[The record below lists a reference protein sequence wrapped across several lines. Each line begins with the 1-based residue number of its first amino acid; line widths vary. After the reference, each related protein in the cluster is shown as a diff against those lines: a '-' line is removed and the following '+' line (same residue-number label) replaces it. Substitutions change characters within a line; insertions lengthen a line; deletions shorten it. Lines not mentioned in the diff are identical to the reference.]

1 LGQTIKGVTMRVKL
15 NYLTPLLAAGAAA
28 VAISAAPI
36 ASAAS
41 TTQQSCSDSVSGSV
55 CESPG
60 NVEINDTPGPMDF
73 EPYGDEG
80 FLIGGYG
87 AYGYHGGGG
96 FHGGGGGH
104 R

>member
-1 LGQTIKGVTMRVKL
+1 MRIKL
-15 NYLTPLLAAGAAA
+15 SYLTPLLAAGASA

-41 TTQQSCSDSVSGSV
+41 TTQQSCSESVSGSV

-73 EPYGDEG
+73 QPYGDDG
-80 FLIGGYG
+80 FLIGGFGGYG
-87 AYGYHGGGG
+87 GYG
-96 FHGGGGGH
+96 FHGGGFGGGH
-104 R
+104 GGGHGGR

>member
-1 LGQTIKGVTMRVKL
+1 MKIKLT
-15 NYLTPLLAAGAAA
+15 YLTPLLAAGAAA

-36 ASAAS
+36 ASAA
-41 TTQQSCSDSVSGSV
+41 TTQQSCNESVSGSV

-60 NVEINDTPGPMDF
+60 NVEINDTPGPMNF
-73 EPYGDEG
+73 QPYGDEG

-87 AYGYHGGGG
+87 AYGFHGGGGG
-96 FHGGGGGH
+96 FHGGGGH

>member
-1 LGQTIKGVTMRVKL
+1 MRVKFS
-15 NYLTPLLAAGAAA
+15 YLTPLLAAGAAA

-41 TTQQSCSDSVSGSV
+41 TTQQQSCSDSVSGSV

-60 NVEINDTPGPMDF
+60 NVEINDSPGPMNF

-80 FLIGGYG
+80 FLLGGYG
-87 AYGYHGGGG
+87 AYG
-96 FHGGGGGH
+96 FHGGGFGGGH
-104 R
+104 GGGRSGR

>member
-1 LGQTIKGVTMRVKL
+1 MRVKL
-15 NYLTPLLAAGAAA
+15 SYLIPLLAAGAAA

-60 NVEINDTPGPMDF
+60 NVEINDSPGPMNFD
-73 EPYGDEG
+73 PYGDEG
-80 FLIGGYG
+80 FLLGGYG
-87 AYGYHGGGG
+87 AYG
-96 FHGGGGGH
+96 FHGGGFGGGH
-104 R
+104 GGR

>member
-1 LGQTIKGVTMRVKL
+1 MRVKL
-15 NYLTPLLAAGAAA
+15 SYLTPLLAAGTAA

-60 NVEINDTPGPMDF
+60 NVEINDSPGPMNFD
-73 EPYGDEG
+73 PYGDEG
-80 FLIGGYG
+80 FLLGGYG
-87 AYGYHGGGG
+87 AYG
-96 FHGGGGGH
+96 FHGGGFGGGH
-104 R
+104 GGGHGGR

>member
-1 LGQTIKGVTMRVKL
+1 MRVKL
-15 NYLTPLLAAGAAA
+15 TYLTTLLGAGAAA

-41 TTQQSCSDSVSGSV
+41 TPLQQSCTESGSGSE

-60 NVEINDTPGPMDF
+60 NVQLTATPPPVSYQ
-73 EPYGDEG
+73 PYGADG
-80 FLIGGYG
+80 FLIGGWNANG
-87 AYGYHGGGG
+87 FHGSG
-96 FHGGGGGH
+96 FHGGGH

>member
-1 LGQTIKGVTMRVKL
+1 MRVKL
-15 NYLTPLLAAGAAA
+15 SYLIPLLAAGAAA

-60 NVEINDTPGPMDF
+60 NVEINDSPGPMNFD
-73 EPYGDEG
+73 PYGDEG
-80 FLIGGYG
+80 FLLGGYG
-87 AYGYHGGGG
+87 AYG
-96 FHGGGGGH
+96 FHGGGFGGGH
-104 R
+104 GGGHGGR

>member
-1 LGQTIKGVTMRVKL
+1 MRVKL
-15 NYLTPLLAAGAAA
+15 SYLTPLLAAGATA

-60 NVEINDTPGPMDF
+60 NVEINDSPGPMNFD
-73 EPYGDEG
+73 PYGDEG
-80 FLIGGYG
+80 FLLGGYG
-87 AYGYHGGGG
+87 AYG
-96 FHGGGGGH
+96 FHGGGFGGGH
-104 R
+104 GGGHGGR

>member
-1 LGQTIKGVTMRVKL
+1 MRVKL
-15 NYLTPLLAAGAAA
+15 SSLTPLLAAGATA

-60 NVEINDTPGPMDF
+60 NVEINDSPGPMNFD
-73 EPYGDEG
+73 PYGDEG
-80 FLIGGYG
+80 FLLGGYG
-87 AYGYHGGGG
+87 AYG
-96 FHGGGGGH
+96 FHGGGFGGGH
-104 R
+104 GGGHGGR

>member
-1 LGQTIKGVTMRVKL
+1 MSIKLSYIAPM
-15 NYLTPLLAAGAAA
+15 LAAGAAA

-41 TTQQSCSDSVSGSV
+41 AAAPQQSCTESVSGSE

-60 NVEINDTPGPMDF
+60 NVQITDTPGAMNYD
-73 EPYGDEG
+73 PYGDDG
-80 FLIGGYG
+80 FLIGGFG
-87 AYGYHGGGG
+87 GFGRGGGFGGGHGGGG
-96 FHGGGGGH
+96 HG

>member
-1 LGQTIKGVTMRVKL
+1 MRVKL
-15 NYLTPLLAAGAAA
+15 AYLTPLLAAGAAA

-60 NVEINDTPGPMDF
+60 NVEINDSPGPMNF

-80 FLIGGYG
+80 FLLGGYG
-87 AYGYHGGGG
+87 AYG
-96 FHGGGGGH
+96 FHGGGFGGGH
-104 R
+104 GGGHGGR